1 MNWFRNKRGRSEA
14 EEGAASADA
23 LVDPTL
29 LRASPVIEG
38 ERGIPPLNRR
48 TFQSRSQLFMIGA
61 GVVGLLGLMW
71 LLPGG
76 QAPVKVANND
86 PRATKDVRFD
96 EGRSSVALA
105 PAATAAPMPA
115 QTAVFEPPRPPEPI
129 AQPIGPE
136 IVPRIDPSK
145 TPGGVANSSQG
156 RPPLSG
162 LEKRMLSRTLIVSK
176 TRPANAA
183 ELNAPAQA
191 ATAAPPGLAQVA
203 ENERRARAEVER
215 ILKEAG
221 VAVPSTAPVA
231 APMASPIAPPAPTNS
246 SMQSP
251 GGFIPTSQGAST
263 SSDSIGAQL
272 KPTVLDGSSATLMP
286 NRSLMLARGKMI
298 DCILDTAI
306 STVVPGMVKC
316 TQPRDVY
323 SEDGRVV
330 LLEAGTEYTGEYR
343 SNMAR
348 GQSRLGIVWSRAKTP
363 KGVFIE
369 LASPATDPLGRGGV
383 DGTVETHF
391 WQRYGAAF
399 MLSALDDVIAIV
411 GARQRSENNTVIFP
425 PNTTNTGKEAAAIAL
440 ENDIKIPPT
449 LIKNQGEHI
458 NIFVARDLDFR
469 SVYTY
474 RPLI

>member
-1 MNWFRNKRGRSEA
+1 MKWFRKKRDWSES
-14 EEGAASADA
+14 EEAAASADA
-23 LVDPTL
+23 LADPTL
-29 LRASPVIEG
+29 LKASPVIEG
-38 ERGIPPLNRR
+38 ERGIPPLNRK
-48 TFQSRSQLFMIGA
+48 TFQSRSQMLMIGV

-105 PAATAAPMPA
+105 PAAHSGPVPAPAP
-115 QTAVFEPPRPPEPI
+115 VFEPPRPPEPI

-136 IVPRIDPSK
+136 IVPRIDPAR
-145 TPGGVANSSQG
+145 TPGGVVNSSQG
-156 RPPLSG
+156 RAPLSG

-176 TRPANAA
+176 TRPAGAG
-183 ELNAPAQA
+183 EHNAPAQA
-191 ATAAPPGLAQVA
+191 APAGFAQVA

-221 VAVPSTAPVA
+221 VAGPSAPPIVAPIA
-231 APMASPIAPPAPTNS
+231 APAPSDSGTHSPA
-246 SMQSP
+246 
-251 GGFIPTSQGAST
+251 GFVPTSQSAPSG
-263 SSDSIGAQL
+263 SDSIGAQL

-348 GQSRLGIVWSRAKTP
+348 GQSRLGIVWARAKTP

-369 LASPATDPLGRGGV
+369 LSSPATDPLGRGGV

-411 GARQRSENNTVIFP
+411 GSRQQSKNNTVIFP